1 MRILVLTPFYAPDL
15 GPSAA
20 LYEMLSEE
28 LVRLGHEVSVISAV
42 PHYPSGRV
50 PASFC
55 GRLAARE
62 QRNGVDVTRV
72 WVPSVDRTKLGLR
85 LISFLCYQAL
95 AAAISFRRRCDVVIA
110 SSPAFEIALPLF
122 LLAFVRRFP
131 FLYSVHE
138 MYPEVGVASGIFRRR
153 ALIRLVEWLEQ
164 HACRRAARVRVLSE
178 GYQKILQAK
187 GVHAAKLAVIGDWVD
202 PDFIRPLPRRN
213 PFSSHWGVADSFVVM
228 YAGNLGPTQG
238 LERVLDAAKLLA
250 AERSIRF
257 VLVGDGSARAE
268 LEERVRAD
276 GLSNVVFVPFQPRAL
291 LPEVLAAASVSLL
304 TLKKGLGADSV
315 PSKLYSI
322 LASARP
328 LIAAVDEGTDIA
340 KLVSAAGCGLRVP
353 PEDPES
359 LREAVLELFR
369 DHEKCR
375 WMGENGRDYVVVCG
389 SKQWAAEGFDALLR
403 PAAPSRKQ
411 PAREE
416 VTERKPVVHG

>member
-28 LVRLGHEVSVISAV
+28 LVRLGHAVSVISAV
-42 PHYPSGRV
+42 PHYPSGHV
-50 PASFC
+50 PASFR
-55 GRLAARE
+55 GRWMARE

-72 WVPSVDRTKLGLR
+72 WVPSLNRSRLALR
-85 LISFLCYQAL
+85 LLSFLCYQVL
-95 AAAISFRRRCDVVIA
+95 AAAVAFRRRCDAVIA

-131 FLYSVHE
+131 LLYSVHE
-138 MYPEVGVASGIFRRR
+138 MYPEVGVALGIFRRR
-153 ALIRLVEWLEQ
+153 MLIRLVEWLER

-178 GYQKILQAK
+178 GYRKCLQAK
-187 GVHAAKLAVIGDWVD
+187 GVPAAKMAVIGDWVD
-202 PDFIRPLPRRN
+202 PDFIHTLPRRN
-213 PFSSHWGVADSFVVM
+213 PFSLRWGLADSFVVM

-238 LERVLDAAKLLA
+238 LERVLDSAKLLA
-250 AERSIRF
+250 AEPSIRF
-257 VLVGDGSARAE
+257 VLVGEGSARAE
-268 LEERVRAD
+268 LEDRVKAD
-276 GLSNVVFVPFQPRAL
+276 GPANVVFVPFQPRAL
-291 LPEVLAAASVSLL
+291 LPEVLAAANVSLL

-340 KLVSAAGCGLRVP
+340 ILVSEAGCGLRVP
-353 PEDPES
+353 PEDPEA
-359 LREAVLELFR
+359 LRDAVLELFR
-369 DHEKCR
+369 DREKCR

-389 SKQWAAEGFDALLR
+389 SKQWAAERFDALLR
-403 PAAPSRKQ
+403 PAAPSRMQ

-416 VTERKPVVHG
+416 VPERKPGLHG